1 MIYRY
6 KTMYLKFPKYIP
18 TLSYEALRWSKG
30 VKIHGVSAVY
40 DGHAGGQVVALGEG
54 DEHGQE
60 YYHGEVLY
68 YTELEK
74 MRFGPGITSQPPALP
89 SLLFLTWDQHQS

>member
-30 VKIHGVSAVY
+30 VKIHGVAAVY
-40 DGHAGGQVVALGEG
+40 DGHAGGQVVAPGEG
-54 DEHGQE
+54 DEHG
-60 YYHGEVLY
+60 
-68 YTELEK
+68 
-74 MRFGPGITSQPPALP
+74 
-89 SLLFLTWDQHQS
+89 